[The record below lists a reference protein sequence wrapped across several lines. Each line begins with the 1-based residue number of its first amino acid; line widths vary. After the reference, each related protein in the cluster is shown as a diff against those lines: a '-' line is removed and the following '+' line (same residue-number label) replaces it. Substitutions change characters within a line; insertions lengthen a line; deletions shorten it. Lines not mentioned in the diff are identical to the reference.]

1 MEQRTKELIKKIS
14 KLDFYD
20 ISRIQ
25 IEDLVGEAQGILF
38 EHFKKEVIEL
48 YEFILSWNS
57 TLVDSII
64 NNNQVGF
71 IHESYYKEEIRTFLN
86 SNFDKIQL
94 VIDILRHYLEER
106 VENNG

>member
-20 ISRIQ
+20 ISRTQ
-25 IEDLVGEAQGILF
+25 IEELSGEAQAILL

-48 YEFILSWNS
+48 YEFILSWNT
-57 TLVDSII
+57 TLVDSIN

-71 IHESYYKEEIRTFLN
+71 IHESYYKEDIRKFLN
-86 SNFDKIQL
+86 SNFDKINL
-94 VIDILRHYLEER
+94 VIEILRNHLKEKG
-106 VENNG
+106 ENNG